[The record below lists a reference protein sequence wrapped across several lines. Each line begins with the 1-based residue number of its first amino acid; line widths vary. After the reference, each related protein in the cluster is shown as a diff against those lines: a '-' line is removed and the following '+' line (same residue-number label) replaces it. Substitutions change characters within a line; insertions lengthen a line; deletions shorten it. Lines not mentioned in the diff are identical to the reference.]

1 MGLNKLK
8 SIQQLILYL
17 NSIVNVFF
25 FFDCQID
32 TFNISVCMYCSL
44 NFIIKLL

>member
-25 FFDCQID
+25 FNCQID